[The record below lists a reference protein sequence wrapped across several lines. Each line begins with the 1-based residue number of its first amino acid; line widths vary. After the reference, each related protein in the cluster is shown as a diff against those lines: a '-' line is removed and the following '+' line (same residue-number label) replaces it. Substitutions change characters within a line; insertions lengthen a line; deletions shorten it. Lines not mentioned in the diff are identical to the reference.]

1 MRDML
6 PENAGK
12 GGGPVTQVSDAS
24 QAAATRAAAAPSPP
38 AATRHHGFGFGDF
51 LSCLNP
57 LQYLPV
63 VGTLYRAVTGDTIPE
78 TVREAG
84 SLVVSGLTG
93 GPIGVAMS
101 VGADL
106 VERAVGFDQE
116 KFSQQLLASIGIGHG
131 APASATVAAAP
142 VPAAPVAGTTATTQ
156 PQAKAADVN
165 LAALQTQAVPFAI
178 PSGVTADADTLNGM
192 ELARLANSSY
202 GRAVALSA

>member
-1 MRDML
+1 M
-6 PENAGK
+6 
-12 GGGPVTQVSDAS
+12 TQVSDALQSGAS
-24 QAAATRAAAAPSPP
+24 QAGAGSAATASSPP
-38 AATRHHGFGFGDF
+38 APAHHHGFGFGDF

-63 VGTLYRAVTGDTIPE
+63 VGAIYRSVTGDTIPE

-93 GPIGVAMS
+93 GPVGVAMS
-101 VGADL
+101 IGADL

-131 APASATVAAAP
+131 TA
-142 VPAAPVAGTTATTQ
+142 PAAPAGDTTTTVDATG
-156 PQAKAADVN
+156 KASGLN
-165 LAALQTQAVPFAI
+165 LAALQTQAAPFAI
-178 PSGVTADADTLNGM
+178 PSGVATDADTLNGM
-192 ELARLANSSY
+192 ELARLASSSY

>member
-1 MRDML
+1 M
-6 PENAGK
+6 
-12 GGGPVTQVSDAS
+12 TQVSDAS
-24 QAAATRAAAAPSPP
+24 QAGASSAAPASSPP
-38 AATRHHGFGFGDF
+38 AATRHGFGFGDF

-63 VGTLYRAVTGDTIPE
+63 VGAIYRSVTGDTIPD

-101 VGADL
+101 VGTDL

-131 APASATVAAAP
+131 TMAA
-142 VPAAPVAGTTATTQ
+142 AGTTQ
-156 PQAKAADVN
+156 PSTMSTGDTETAGKAGGVS

-178 PSGVTADADTLNGM
+178 PSGVTTDADTLNGM

>member
-1 MRDML
+1 M
-6 PENAGK
+6 
-12 GGGPVTQVSDAS
+12 TQVSDALQGGAS
-24 QAAATRAAAAPSPP
+24 QAGASSAASASSPP

-63 VGTLYRAVTGDTIPE
+63 VGAIYRSVTGDTIPE

-93 GPIGVAMS
+93 GPVGVAMS
-101 VGADL
+101 IGADL

-131 APASATVAAAP
+131 AATTTQSPAVAP
-142 VPAAPVAGTTATTQ
+142 AGTGIAAGTAGG
-156 PQAKAADVN
+156 VN
-165 LAALQTQAVPFAI
+165 LAALQTQAAPFAI
-178 PSGVTADADTLNGM
+178 PSGVATDADTLNGM

>member
-1 MRDML
+1 MGVGR
-6 PENAGK
+6 
-12 GGGPVTQVSDAS
+12 VTQVSDSVQVSNAAS
-24 QAAATRAAAAPSPP
+24 GSAAP
-38 AATRHHGFGFGDF
+38 AATGAAHPHGFGFGEF

-57 LQYLPV
+57 LQYIPV
-63 VGTLYRAVTGDTIPE
+63 VGAIYRSVTGDTIPE

-101 VGADL
+101 IGTDL

-131 APASATVAAAP
+131 AA
-142 VPAAPVAGTTATTQ
+142 TTATTVN
-156 PQAKAADVN
+156 PPTAASSGVS
-165 LAALQTQAVPFAI
+165 LAALQTQAAPFAI
-178 PSGVTADADTLNGM
+178 PKGTAADADTLNGM

-202 GRAVALSA
+202 GKAVALSA